1 MRPTTI
7 KIHQLKSE
15 WKNKIY
21 NIAQKYNI
29 RKDDQFLSLLTFDIT
44 LSLFC
49 DEPYLDIV
57 VFEEILAQNDPEY
70 LPDKCKW
77 KDKNEISMSEY
88 IKQKFG
94 ENYRDFVKELLNLTK
109 K

>member
-7 KIHQLKSE
+7 KIHQLKLE

-21 NIAQKYNI
+21 NIAKKYNI
-29 RKDDQFLSLLTFDIT
+29 RKDDPFLSLLPFDIT

-49 DEPYLDIV
+49 DEPYVDIV
-57 VFEEILAQNDPEY
+57 LLDEILNQNDPI
-70 LPDKCKW
+70 PDGT
-77 KDKNEISMSEY
+77 SLSEY

-94 ENYRDFVKELLNLTK
+94 ENYRDFIQELLNLTK
-109 K
+109 THTHTHTHTNK